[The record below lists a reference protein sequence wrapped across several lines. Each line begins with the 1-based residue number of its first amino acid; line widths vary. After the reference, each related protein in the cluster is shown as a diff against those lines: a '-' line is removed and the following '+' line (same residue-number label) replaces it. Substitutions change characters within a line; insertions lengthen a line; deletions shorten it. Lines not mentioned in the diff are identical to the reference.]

1 MHIRYVELSGFRDN
15 IDPFNNRIHD
25 PPNRV
30 RIKSHMY
37 ITIASKLTRLAQG
50 SDDVRFHSIFT
61 EEIRPD
67 DETPPTGYC
76 AIQTLDK
83 PLEFFNE

>member
-1 MHIRYVELSGFRDN
+1 MIL

-30 RIKSHMY
+30 CIKFHIFLFLY
-37 ITIASKLTRLAQG
+37 ITWKDNLTMLAQG
-50 SDDVRFHSIFT
+50 SEDVRFHSIFT
-61 EEIRPD
+61 EEIRTNE
-67 DETPPTGYC
+67 ETPPTGYC